1 MRRTRCSARGGRGLW
16 LTLLVVALTLGPG
29 ARAAAAG
36 AGYWH
41 TSGNQILDANGEV
54 VRIAGINWYG
64 FETTDKVIH
73 GLWCQDWHNIV
84 NTIKSLGYNVVRM
97 PFSDDMVSFPIAPTN
112 IGASNGAGPMNRDV
126 IGLDS
131 LTIMDRVIQTLGD
144 VGIRVILDNHR
155 STAGNSAQE
164 NGLWYTPEFS
174 EQTLIDNWIT
184 LVRRY
189 RDFRDPQ
196 GNPIVIGADLRN
208 EPHLNVAGAPTG
220 ACWTGDT
227 ATGGCPVTSARNWPK
242 AAERIGNAIL
252 AENPNL
258 LVIVEGAECY
268 DGDCDWWGGNLQ
280 GVATHPVVL
289 NVPNRLVYSAHDYGP
304 NLYRQKWFTS
314 STTCDSLAAVWDEY
328 WGYISRDG
336 IAPVLVGEFGANNG
350 DYTGTAPGS
359 QGQWFQCLVQYIKAR
374 PHMHWTY
381 WALNGED
388 DYGLLGAQYEPT
400 LPSPGKHALLAPM
413 QFPLEGGGGL
423 SCATPNIPTSF
434 TATAVSANRVDL
446 KWSAVPSP
454 GAGCAVTYDV
464 FRSTNGTGMTPSAA
478 NRIATGVTGT
488 SYSDTTVVGNTTYYY
503 LVEAVDITVASPPS
517 SKTSATTP
525 QGGGTAYA
533 LTVTRSGV
541 ASGGTVA
548 STPAGIQCGTTC
560 SATYA
565 AGTVVTLTATPASG
579 YVFTGWSGPCTGSA
593 ATCVVTMSA
602 AQSVGATFLACA
614 APASMLTVTR
624 AGTGAGTVT
633 SSPAGISCGTTCTMT
648 VSSCGAVPGV
658 VLTATPAAGSAFT
671 GWSGAC
677 TGTGATCSVQLTGNV
692 AVTANFTLGTSYTLS
707 VTRSGPGNGT
717 VTSSPGGIDCGAAC
731 AASYA
736 SGTTV
741 TLTATALAGVFSGWA
756 GACTGTG
763 TCTLSMTADR
773 AVMASFASCANGY
786 VTLTKSGT
794 GTGTVTSNNGT
805 LSCGTACTGST
816 GNFACAS
823 TLTLTAT
830 PAAGSRFAGWSGD
843 CTGTAPTCTVAA
855 GFPRITAT
863 FELAPSY
870 LLTVTRAGTGAGTVT
885 SRPAGIDCGATCS
898 AAFPSGTAVTLT
910 ATAAVGSSF
919 GGWSG
924 ACTGTATC
932 VVSMAAIRS
941 VTANFSQNPCAR
953 WVPVRKLG
961 TGTGTVRSSDGKI
974 DCGATCEAILSCSES
989 LTLTATAAPGSRFA
1003 GWGGTCSGTGACTAN
1018 GGEVTATFELGD
1030 ATPCANPITFTN
1042 NTGNFNTTGAVCYRT
1057 AQRVNGWGCSNF
1069 SGRTISVNAGT
1080 ATASCGAGPFPL
1092 AQVGGYT
1099 YFSAT
1104 AGSFPWASIY
1114 VW

>member
-1 MRRTRCSARGGRGLW
+1 MRLSRCSARGGRGLR
-16 LTLLVVALTLGPG
+16 LTLLVVALTFGPG

-41 TSGNQILDANGEV
+41 TSGSQILDENGEV

-73 GLWCQDWHNIV
+73 GLWCQDWHSIV
-84 NTIKSLGYNVVRM
+84 STIKSLGYNVVRM
-97 PFSDDMVSFPIAPTN
+97 PFSDDMVSFPIHPTN
-112 IGASNGAGPMNRDV
+112 IGASNGAGPTNRDV

-144 VGIRVILDNHR
+144 VGIRVLLDNHR

-174 EQTLIDNWIT
+174 EQTLIANWVT

-196 GNPIVIGADLRN
+196 GNPIVIGVDLRN

-227 ATGGCPVTSARNWPK
+227 ATGGCPVTSDRNWPK

-252 AENPNL
+252 AENPDL
-258 LVIVEGAECY
+258 LVVVEGAECY

-289 NVPNRLVYSAHDYGP
+289 SVPNRLVYSAHDYGP
-304 NLYRQKWFTS
+304 NLFRQKWFTS
-314 STTCDSLAAVWDEY
+314 ATTCDSLAAVWDKY

-359 QGQWFQCLVQYIKAR
+359 QGQWFQCLVQYIEAR
-374 PHMHWTY
+374 PNLHWTY

-423 SCATPNIPTSF
+423 SCATPNIPTNF

-446 KWSAVPSP
+446 RWSAVPSP

-488 SYSDTTVVGNTTYYY
+488 AYSDTTVAGNTTYYY

-525 QGGGTAYA
+525 HGGTTTYA
-533 LTVTRSGV
+533 LTVAKS
-541 ASGGTVA
+541 
-548 STPAGIQCGTTC
+548 
-560 SATYA
+560 
-565 AGTVVTLTATPASG
+565 
-579 YVFTGWSGPCTGSA
+579 
-593 ATCVVTMSA
+593 
-602 AQSVGATFLACA
+602 
-614 APASMLTVTR
+614 
-624 AGTGAGTVT
+624 GTGAGTVT
-633 SSPAGISCGTTCTMT
+633 SSTGGIHC
-648 VSSCGAVPGV
+648 
-658 VLTATPAAGSAFT
+658 
-671 GWSGAC
+671 
-677 TGTGATCSVQLTGNV
+677 GATCSAT
-692 AVTANFTLGTSYTLS
+692 F
-707 VTRSGPGNGT
+707 
-717 VTSSPGGIDCGAAC
+717 
-731 AASYA
+731 A

-741 TLTATALAGVFSGWA
+741 TLTATTTASTFGGWS
-756 GACTGTG
+756 GACAGTATTCIVTMTAARSVTAAFHTCPSGYAAITKSGAGTG
-763 TCTLSMTADR
+763 TITSGDGTTCT
-773 AVMASFASCANGY
+773 ASAPACSFPYGCS
-786 VTLTKSGT
+786 
-794 GTGTVTSNNGT
+794 SN
-805 LSCGTACTGST
+805 
-816 GNFACAS
+816 
-823 TLTLTAT
+823 LTLTAT
-830 PAAGSRFAGWSGD
+830 PSAGSRFAGWSGG
-843 CTGTAPTCTVAA
+843 CTGASPTCTLTSVTRSAEAA
-855 GFPRITAT
+855 

-870 LLTVTRAGTGAGTVT
+870 SLTVTRSGTGAGTVT
-885 SRPAGIDCGATCS
+885 SRPGGIDCGVSCS
-898 AAFPSGTAVTLT
+898 TSLAPGTVVTLS
-910 ATAAVGSSF
+910 ATAATGSTF
-919 GGWSG
+919 VGWSG
-924 ACTGTATC
+924 ACTGTGSCLLTITAD
-932 VVSMAAIRS
+932 RS
-941 VTANFSQNPCAR
+941 VTANFNQNPCAR

-974 DCGATCEAILSCSES
+974 DCGATCEAILGCSES
-989 LTLTATAAPGSRFA
+989 LTLTATAAAGSRFA
-1003 GWGGTCSGTGACTAN
+1003 GWGGTCTGTGTCTAN
-1018 GGEVTATFELGD
+1018 GGEVTATFEPAD
-1030 ATPCANPITFTN
+1030 PAPCTNPTTFSN
-1042 NTGNFNTTGAVCYRT
+1042 NTGNFNTTGAACFRT

-1069 SGRTISVNAGT
+1069 AGRTISVNGGT
-1080 ATASCGAGPFPL
+1080 PTASCGAGPFPL
-1092 AQVGGYT
+1092 TQVGGYT